1 MQLLNTL
8 DITLLVTIIVFI
20 VILAAVCGILYL
32 ILKSPFKYPYY
43 TRYFN
48 VSGKRNPQIED
59 YIDEFL
65 INGNFE
71 LIQKHEEKIQD
82 WKDECLNRISHS
94 ILKKYRAK
102 QYNNCLDDDCAYGF
116 RLFRNQTRYTQKN
129 YVKIPYKV
137 SQVVDRLN
145 CNYEYIL
152 ERDEQLEAIGYE
164 CTLRQYYSKNQR
176 KLLTKELRREIMIR
190 DNYTC
195 QICGKYMPDE
205 IGLHVDHIIPIS
217 KGGKTVPSNLQVLCS
232 KCNGRKSNVNVK
244 SVLSRFS

>member
-1 MQLLNTL
+1 MQLHNALNLTFL
-8 DITLLVTIIVFI
+8 ITIVVLLI
-20 VILAAVCGILYL
+20 ILAVVCLIFYL
-32 ILKSPFKYPYY
+32 ILKSPFQYPYY
-43 TRYFN
+43 THYFN

-65 INGNFE
+65 INGYFV
-71 LIQKHEEKIQD
+71 LIQKHEEKIQK
-82 WKDECLNRISHS
+82 WKDECLSRISHS
-94 ILKKYRAK
+94 ILKKYRMK
-102 QYNNCLDDDCAYGF
+102 QYYNCLDDDCAYSF

-176 KLLTKELRREIMIR
+176 KLLTKELRREIIIR

-205 IGLHVDHIIPIS
+205 VGLHVDHIIPIS

-232 KCNGRKSNVNVK
+232 KCNGSKSNK
-244 SVLSRFS
+244 